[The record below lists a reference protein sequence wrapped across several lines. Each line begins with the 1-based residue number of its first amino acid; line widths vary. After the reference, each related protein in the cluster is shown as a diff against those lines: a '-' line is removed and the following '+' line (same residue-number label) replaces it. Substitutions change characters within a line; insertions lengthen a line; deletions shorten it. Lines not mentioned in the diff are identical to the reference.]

1 MTDSIEC
8 REQISMKYF
17 SKLKQNII
25 QLFKKGLSPDEIA
38 RGIAAGVF
46 IAFIPFFGTHTI
58 TAIGAAQV
66 LRLNTLIVILGTQI
80 SNPLSFP
87 FQIFL
92 SAEIGSLLLK
102 GQLIKMNYSESV
114 SLLQHY
120 LPPILVGSLVLSVV
134 ASVLSFF
141 LIKFLLMRR
150 KLQG

>member
-1 MTDSIEC
+1 
-8 REQISMKYF
+8 MKYF

-25 QLFKKGLSPDEIA
+25 QLMKKGLSPDEIA

-102 GQLIKMNYSESV
+102 GQLIKISYSESV
-114 SLLQHY
+114 SLLHHY
-120 LPPILVGSLVLSVV
+120 LPPILLGSLVLSVV

-141 LIKFLLMRR
+141 LIRFLLKRR
-150 KLQG
+150 QLKG

>member
-1 MTDSIEC
+1 
-8 REQISMKYF
+8 MKYF
-17 SKLKQNII
+17 TKLKQHII
-25 QLFKKGLSPDEIA
+25 QLMKKGLSPDEIA
-38 RGIAAGVF
+38 QGIAAGVF

-102 GQLIKMNYSESV
+102 GQLIKITYSDSI
-114 SLLQHY
+114 SLLGHY
-120 LPPILVGSLVLSVV
+120 LPPILLGSFVLSLV
-134 ASVLSFF
+134 ASGLSFF
-141 LIKFLLMRR
+141 LIRFLLKRR
-150 KLQG
+150 KSNTY

>member
-1 MTDSIEC
+1 
-8 REQISMKYF
+8 MKYF

-25 QLFKKGLSPDEIA
+25 QLLKKGLSPDEIA

-102 GQLIKMNYSESV
+102 GQLIKINYSESV

-120 LPPILVGSLVLSVV
+120 LPPILLGSLVLSIV
-134 ASVLSFF
+134 ASALSFF
-141 LIKFLLMRR
+141 LIRFLLKRR
-150 KLQG
+150 QLKG

>member
-1 MTDSIEC
+1 
-8 REQISMKYF
+8 MKYF
-17 SKLKQNII
+17 SKLKQHII
-25 QLFKKGLSPDEIA
+25 QLLKKGLSPDEIA

-102 GQLIKMNYSESV
+102 GQLIKINYSESV

-120 LPPILVGSLVLSVV
+120 LPPILVGSLVLSIV
-134 ASVLSFF
+134 ASALTFF
-141 LIKFLLMRR
+141 LIRFLLKRR
-150 KLQG
+150 QLKG